1 MSTGSASAVTAAS
14 TASLA
19 GLAAARPSSNT
30 PRAAGELFHRE
41 CSRSSF
47 LPGLPG
53 ATVVVV
59 LWGREDDHGF
69 MSRAVGAN

>member
-19 GLAAARPSSNT
+19 GLAAARPRANT
-30 PRAAGELFHRE
+30 PGTAGELFYRE
-41 CSRSSF
+41 CFRSSS

-53 ATVVVV
+53 ATIVVV
-59 LWGREDDHGF
+59 LWGRDDGLDF
-69 MSRAVGAN
+69 RSTVSRAN